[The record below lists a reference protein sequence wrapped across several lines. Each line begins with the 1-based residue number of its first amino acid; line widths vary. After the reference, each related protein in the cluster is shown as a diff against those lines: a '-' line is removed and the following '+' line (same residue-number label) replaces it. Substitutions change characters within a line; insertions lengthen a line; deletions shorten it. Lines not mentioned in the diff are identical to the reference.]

1 MIIDHENNENA
12 RFQPWVRMKNS
23 EAIRNPKWLAFH
35 AVFIGMMQAASI
47 HYDWNVGGL
56 ALFFMAG
63 LGSLY
68 LAGTIISIRGALA
81 RSRTSK

>member
-1 MIIDHENNENA
+1 MIIDHENNENP

-35 AVFIGMMQAASI
+35 VVFIGLMQAASI
-47 HYDWNVGGL
+47 HYDWNTGGL
-56 ALFFMAG
+56 ALFFMSA

-68 LAGTIISIRGALA
+68 LAGTLIWIRGVLF
-81 RSRTSK
+81 RSKPSM